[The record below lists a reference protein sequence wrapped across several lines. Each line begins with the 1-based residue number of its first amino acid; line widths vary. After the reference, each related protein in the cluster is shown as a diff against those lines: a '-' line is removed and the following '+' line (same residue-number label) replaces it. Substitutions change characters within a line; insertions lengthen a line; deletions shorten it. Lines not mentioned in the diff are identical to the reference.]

1 MIELERTFLAKQL
14 PTGIEKCKS
23 KEIVDIYY
31 PKSAEHPVLRLRKD
45 GDKYE
50 LTKKEPVKEGD
61 ASHQKEQTIILTK
74 EEFDSLS
81 KIEGK
86 RLEKVRYEYDYN
98 GMTAEVDVFKGA
110 LEGLVLVDFEFSS
123 HDKKGAFEM
132 PDFCLADVTQEV
144 FIAGGMLCGKKY
156 ESIKAPLE
164 HLGYKKIGGKTD

>member
-14 PTGIEKCKS
+14 PAGIEKCKS
-23 KEIVDIYY
+23 KEIIDIYY
-31 PKSAEHPVLRLRKD
+31 PESAEHPVLRLRKD
-45 GDKYE
+45 GNKYE

-61 ASHQKEQTIILTK
+61 ASHQKEQTIMLTK
-74 EEFDSLS
+74 EEFETLS
-81 KIEGK
+81 QLEGK

-156 ESIKAPLE
+156 DEIASKLAEFDYQKPL
-164 HLGYKKIGGKTD
+164 